1 MSKSITVKLPDNSQI
16 KAKEGIDLFQLAQE
30 IGPRLAKDAI
40 AGRLDGKLVDL
51 HEKVPDKSSIGI
63 ITFSTDDIGKHIY
76 WHSTSHILAQAT
88 KSLFPEVKLG
98 IGPSIENGFYYDFKR
113 AESFTENDLEKIE
126 QKMAE
131 IIKAELPFERRVL
144 SKAEAVKLFK
154 QKGEDYKIEL
164 INDIEDKEVSIYT
177 QDDFID
183 LCKGP
188 HIPSTGKIKA
198 FKLLSIAGAYWKGD
212 EKRPMLQRIYGIS
225 FPSNKELA
233 EYLDRLKEA
242 KRRDHRLLGKQLDL
256 FHFDEE
262 LGPGLPLWHP
272 NGARLRNLIE
282 DYWKGVHLQN
292 GYELLAIP
300 HIAKKDLWVT
310 SGHWDFYRENMYSP
324 MQVDEVDYVVKPMN
338 CPGHI
343 LIYKSRT
350 RSYRD
355 LPLKWAEM
363 GTVYR
368 YERSGVLHG
377 LMRVRGF
384 TQDDAHIFCTKEQI
398 EQQILEILKLAIE
411 ILRTF
416 GFSEYEIFLSTKPE
430 KFVGTEAHW
439 TAATGALEKA
449 LKDMGLEYEIDPGE
463 GVFYGP
469 KIDIKIKDAIG
480 RTWQCSTIQVDFNL
494 PQRFDMHF
502 TNRNNQPEQPI
513 MIHRAILGSLERFI
527 GVLIEHYAG
536 AFPVWLAPVQT
547 ILLPIATRHDGYA
560 GKVADLLKKEGIRV
574 EVDTRTETTSKKVRD
589 AQNQKIPFMLIVGD
603 KEAKEG
609 LISVRT
615 RDGKDL
621 RDIKLQDFIKEL
633 GRLVEAKSVA
643 LDFKRV

>member
-16 KAKEGIDLFQLAQE
+16 KAEEGIDLFQLAQK

-40 AGRLDGKLVDL
+40 AGRLDDKLVDL
-51 HEKVPDKSSIGI
+51 REKVPDKSSIGI
-63 ITFSTDDIGKHIY
+63 ITFGTDDIGKLIY
-76 WHSTSHILAQAT
+76 WHSTSHVLAQAA
-88 KSLFPEVKLG
+88 KSLFPEIKLG
-98 IGPSIENGFYYDFKR
+98 IGPAIDNGFYYDFER
-113 AESFTENDLEKIE
+113 AESFSEEDLVKIE
-126 QKMAE
+126 QKMTE
-131 IIKAELPFERRVL
+131 IIKADLPFERRVL
-144 SKAEAVKLFK
+144 SKDEALKLFK
-154 QKGEDYKIEL
+154 EKGEDYKIEL
-164 INDIEDKEVSIYT
+164 IKELGDEEISIY
-177 QDDFID
+177 QQGDFVD

-198 FKLLSIAGAYWKGD
+198 VKLLSIAGAYWKGD

-225 FPSNKELA
+225 FPSNKELD
-233 EYLDRLKEA
+233 EYLNRLEEA

-324 MQVDEVDYVVKPMN
+324 MKVDDVDYIVKPMN

-343 LIYKSRT
+343 LIYKSQT

-398 EQQILEILKLAIE
+398 EEQILEILKLALK
-411 ILRTF
+411 ILKTF
-416 GFSEYEIFLSTKPE
+416 GFKEYEIFLSTKPE
-430 KFVGTEAHW
+430 KFVGSDAHW
-439 TAATGALEKA
+439 EAATSALEKA
-449 LKDMGLEYEIDPGE
+449 LKDMDLEYKIDPGE

-494 PQRFDMHF
+494 PQRFDVNF
-502 TNRNNQPEQPI
+502 TNRNNSNEQPI
-513 MIHRAILGSLERFI
+513 MIHRAILGSFERFI

-536 AFPVWLAPVQT
+536 AFPVWFSPVQA

-560 GKVADLLKKEGIRV
+560 NKVADLLKEEGIRV
-574 EVDTRTETTSKKVRD
+574 EVDVRTETTSKKVRD
-589 AQNQKIPFMLIVGD
+589 AQTQKVPFMLIVGD
-603 KEAKEG
+603 VEEKQDVV
-609 LISVRT
+609 SVRT
-615 RDGKDL
+615 RDGKDF
-621 RDIKLQDFIKEL
+621 RDIKLQDFIKNV
-633 GRLVEAKSVA
+633 GRLVENKSVL
-643 LDFKRV
+643 LDFERV